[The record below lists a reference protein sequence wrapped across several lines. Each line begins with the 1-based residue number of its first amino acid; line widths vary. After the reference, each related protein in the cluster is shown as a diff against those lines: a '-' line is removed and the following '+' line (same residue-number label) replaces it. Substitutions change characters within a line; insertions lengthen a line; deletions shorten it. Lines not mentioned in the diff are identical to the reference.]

1 MIDYAPLNAQLR
13 DMLEN
18 FDLNQAMGGCSLT
31 IFHHGQAVTRLAHG
45 IANLD
50 LSHNPPL
57 TVPWS
62 TDTLSLN
69 FSTGKG
75 VLVTLIHTLVS
86 EGLLDYDKPIAHYWT
101 AFGAQQKQAIT
112 LRHVLSH
119 SAQLFDITSLI
130 SHAKDMLDWQ
140 AMLTAIEQMSPTP
153 SQPTSQLN
161 PPAYSALVSGWVLG
175 GLVEKVTGLSLQNA
189 LEHYLLAPLGLVGH
203 VYFGVPTD
211 KLSQVASQLREKT
224 SRNKPTLVEDT
235 DTTLDFY
242 QRLPFYQAWQNQNQ
256 VLDKKLTTQAINALY
271 FDPSRIAPEDYKSA
285 LVPTGSRQFNYYHPT
300 SLQAKIPAANGVASS
315 FALATMYAMLAN
327 NGAWQDKQILT
338 APVIASL
345 CQIYNQAFDK
355 VMPAM
360 MNWRLGYHRVFS
372 VLHPVEHAY
381 GHMGYNGSMAWCDPS
396 RALAVA
402 FTHNYDVTMLNDV
415 RQFIL
420 NETILSFFDD

>member
-1 MIDYAPLNAQLR
+1 MVNYTQLNTQLR
-13 DMLEN
+13 HILDN

-31 IFHHGQAVTRLAHG
+31 ILHHGQAVIQLAHG
-45 IANLD
+45 VANLD
-50 LSHNPPL
+50 VSHNPPI
-57 TVPWS
+57 TVPWT

-75 VLVTLIHTLVS
+75 VLVTLIHILVS
-86 EGLLDYDKPIAHYWT
+86 QGLLDYDKPIAQYWT
-101 AFGAQQKQAIT
+101 AFGAQHKQAIT
-112 LRHVLSH
+112 LRHVLTH
-119 SAQLFDITSLI
+119 SAQLFDIASLI

-140 AMLTAIEQMSPTP
+140 IMLNKIEQMSPMP
-153 SQPTSQLN
+153 SQSTDQPSA
-161 PPAYSALVSGWVLG
+161 PAYSALVSGWVLG

-189 LEHYLLAPLGLVGH
+189 LEYYLLAPLGLVGQI
-203 VYFGVPTD
+203 YFGVPTD
-211 KLSQVASQLREKT
+211 KLPQIANQLREKT

-235 DTTLDFY
+235 DATLDFY
-242 QRLPFYQAWQNQNQ
+242 QSLPFYQAWQTQSPTT
-256 VLDKKLTTQAINALY
+256 DKKLTTQAINALY
-271 FDPSRIAPEDYKSA
+271 FDPSRIDPDDYKSA
-285 LVPTGSRQFNYYHPT
+285 LLPTGSRQFNYYHPT

-315 FALATMYAMLAN
+315 FALATLYAMLAN
-327 NGAWQDKQILT
+327 HGAWQGKQIIS

-345 CQIYNQAFDK
+345 SQIHNQAFDK

-360 MNWRLGYHRVFS
+360 MNWRLGFHRVFS
-372 VLHPVEHAY
+372 VLHPTEHAY

-420 NETILSFFDD
+420 NETILSFFDI